1 MAGAPKRTLKW
12 VTENRKKARENQ
24 KYWKRVRG
32 LLRFLFSRTTFL
44 VAFLLVQLAVLFA
57 GFKWLGDYLFYVY
70 GGYGILTVI
79 VVVNIINRPMNSNMK
94 LSWIVPILATPVFG
108 ALFYLYVRA
117 DLLTKELKNRLTNLH
132 RESLPYRKEDKESR
146 EKLALADVQTARL
159 AEYLK
164 KHGDF
169 SVYEN
174 TQVEYFSLG
183 EHKWGRLLE
192 ELKKAEKFIFL
203 EYFIVGKGKMWDA
216 VLEILKEKA
225 ANGVEVRVM
234 YDGTNA
240 IANVPFS
247 YPRELNE
254 FGIKCRVFSELRP
267 FLSTVQNNRDHR
279 KIVVIDGHTGFT
291 GGINLADEYINQR
304 VRFGHWKDTAIM
316 LKGEAVQSLTLM
328 FLEMWNVEES
338 KMERWGKYC
347 PYYPENKM
355 GASVEESGYVIP
367 YCDSP
372 LDHEQ
377 VGELVYLD
385 ILNTA
390 KNYVHI
396 MTPYLILD
404 DETIMAL
411 SFAAKRGVET
421 IIMMP
426 HVPDK
431 EFAYLLARTYYPE
444 LLSAGVQIFEYT
456 PGFIHAK
463 SFVSDDI
470 KAVVGT
476 INLDYRSLYLHFE
489 CAAFLYGCPAV
500 ADVEADFQET
510 LKKCQ
515 RITLEDCKRYPTRK
529 RILGKLLRLVAPLM

>member
-1 MAGAPKRTLKW
+1 MTGTPIKTFEKVAESRQ
-12 VTENRKKARENQ
+12 KARENR
-24 KYWKRVRG
+24 KYWKRIRG
-32 LLRFLFSRTTFL
+32 PLRVLFSRTAFL
-44 VAFLLVQLAVLFA
+44 VMFLLIQLAVLFA
-57 GFKWLGDYLFYVY
+57 GFKWLGDYLVYAY
-70 GGYGILTVI
+70 GGYSILTI
-79 VVVNIINRPMNSNMK
+79 LVVVHIINRPMNSNMK
-94 LSWIVPILATPVFG
+94 LSWVVPILATPIFG

-117 DLLTKELKNRLTNLH
+117 DLLTRELNTRLVSQH
-132 RESLPYRKEDKESR
+132 RESLPYRKEDRETKER
-146 EKLALADVQTARL
+146 LAAADQQAARL
-159 AEYLK
+159 ADYLK

-169 SVYEN
+169 SLYEN

-183 EHKWGRLLE
+183 EHKWERLLS

-203 EYFIVGKGKMWDA
+203 EYFIVGRGKMWDA
-216 VLEILKEKA
+216 VLEILKEKVA
-225 ANGVEVRVM
+225 QGVEVRVM

-247 YPRELNE
+247 YPKELEE
-254 FGIKCRVFSELRP
+254 FGIKCKVFSELRP

-304 VRFGHWKDTAIM
+304 MRFGHWKDTAIM

-328 FLEMWNVEES
+328 FLEMWNVEERNRE
-338 KMERWGKYC
+338 KWGKYC
-347 PYYPENKM
+347 PYYPENTVDTQIK
-355 GASVEESGYVIP
+355 ADGYVIP

-372 LDHEQ
+372 LDQER

-390 KNYVHI
+390 RHYVHI

-404 DETIMAL
+404 DETIQAL
-411 SFAAKRGVET
+411 CFAAKRGIET
-421 IIMMP
+421 IIIMP
-426 HVPDK
+426 HIPDK

-444 LLSAGVQIFEYT
+444 LLEAGVQIYEYT

-463 SFVSDDI
+463 SFVSDDM

-476 INLDYRSLYLHFE
+476 INLDYRSFYLHFE
-489 CAAFLYGCPAV
+489 CAAYLYDCPAV
-500 ADVEADFQET
+500 IDVEKDFQST
-510 LKKCQ
+510 LEKCQ
-515 RITLEDCKRYPTRK
+515 KITREDCRKYPARK
-529 RILGKLLRLVAPLM
+529 RIVGKLLRLVAPLM